1 MLLEKQNTKK
11 KNKWISLLL
20 ETITKI
26 WKKKMYTKPFIE
38 HFNSPIPAFCVK
50 IVNDVE
56 ILTGMDP
63 RPLPN
68 TTTRWV
74 SITLTLNGLPK
85 KN

>member
-1 MLLEKQNTKK
+1 
-11 KNKWISLLL
+11 
-20 ETITKI
+20 
-26 WKKKMYTKPFIE
+26 MYTKPFIE

-68 TTTRWV
+68 TTTR
-74 SITLTLNGLPK
+74 
-85 KN
+85 